1 MSHACHELHGQHEAI
16 RLVCKVLMHKVWY
29 SYVNRASHVNR
40 VWYTYIA
47 KPASRPPCQR
57 LTQQSLQHTLAMTWP
72 VTCQIDSD
80 DILPVSHQ
88 RMGFTPLTSPRQKG
102 QGAASCLGDTSLY
115 STLDTAGAHTVPG
128 LPEP

>member
-16 RLVCKVLMHKVWY
+16 RPVCKVLMHKVWY
-29 SYVNRASHVNR
+29 SYVNRALHVNR

-47 KPASRPPCQR
+47 KPVSRPPCQR

-72 VTCQIDSD
+72 VTCQVDSD

-102 QGAASCLGDTSLY
+102 QGGGFLSWRHKLVQHARHSRCSH
-115 STLDTAGAHTVPG
+115 GARIT
-128 LPEP
+128 